1 MIYPQLTKRYMEYL
15 EKYSLYEEYDKNIF
29 YPFLEECVLALGWDG
44 ISDNRGDKVYN
55 NIISDLLLLDRKMKM
70 DKLMSIRMTK
80 LGITKDDVGIIK
92 YMKK

>member
-1 MIYPQLTKRYMEYL
+1 MEFINEHPL
-15 EKYSLYEEYDKNIF
+15 HEEYDKNDF
-29 YPFLEECVLALGWDG
+29 YPFLEECVLALSWERIYDG
-44 ISDNRGDKVYN
+44 GGDKVYD

-70 DKLMSIRMTK
+70 DKLMKIRMTK